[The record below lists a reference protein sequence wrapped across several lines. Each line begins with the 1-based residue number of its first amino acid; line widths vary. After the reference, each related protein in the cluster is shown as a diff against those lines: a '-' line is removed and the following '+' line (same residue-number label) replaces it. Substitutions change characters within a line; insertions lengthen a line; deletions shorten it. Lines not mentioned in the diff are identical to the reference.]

1 MADAQ
6 KVVDVTNE
14 IVAEAQSVLAIIGA
28 VDPAIAGETA
38 ATQGVLAIL
47 AGLVTKALTAYA
59 AAADTPITPETIAAL
74 MSNPAPLSAPDVVS

>member
-14 IVAEAQSVLAIIGA
+14 IIAESQAVLAIIGA
-28 VDPAIAGETA
+28 VDPEIAGETA
-38 ATQGVLAIL
+38 ATSGVLAIL

-59 AAADTPITPETIAAL
+59 AAADTPITPETVAAL
-74 MSNPAPLSAPDVVS
+74 MPNPVPLTEPDAV